1 MNEPIISPW
10 FFYLASRSN
19 VAIAFLGIVLTVGAV
34 IIVAVISSKV
44 FGNEV
49 DNKMVKVGI
58 TLLIVSAVL
67 LCVIPD
73 EQTLYKMIIARYAT
87 PDNINDF
94 VEKIINAAR
103 MISDAT

>member
-1 MNEPIISPW
+1 MNELIISPW

-19 VAIAFLGIVLTVGAV
+19 VAITFLGIVFSLGAV
-34 IIVAVISSKV
+34 IIIAVISSKV
-44 FGNEV
+44 LGNEV
-49 DNKMVKVGI
+49 DNKMIKAGI
-58 TLLIVSAVL
+58 ALLIVSAVL
-67 LCVIPD
+67 LCVIPG